1 MRPPAVRFPARARQK
16 HYNPCDA
23 LKEAPVYVPKYA
35 AAEDVR
41 FQHEFIEAHSFGALV
56 TAQDGITANH
66 YPFLL
71 DAAAGE
77 LWTHIARAN
86 PQAAALKGGAKCLAV
101 FAGPH
106 AYISPALY
114 VKTLHVPT
122 WNYTAV
128 HAECEASLVEDDAAI
143 EDILRRTVA
152 RFDDKWKYELPP
164 EFTAQ
169 LRRAIVGVRLKIVKL
184 EGKFKL
190 SQNRDAEDYASVTRA
205 FEARAD
211 DNSRELL
218 EYMRRTDPFRR

>member
-1 MRPPAVRFPARARQK
+1 M
-16 HYNPCDA
+16 
-23 LKEAPVYVPKYA
+23 YVPPYSA
-35 AAEDVR
+35 AQDPA
-41 FQHEFIEAHSFGALV
+41 FLHQFIEDHSFGALI
-56 TAQDGITANH
+56 TAAGALTANH

-77 LWTHIARAN
+77 LWTHVARAN
-86 PQAAALKGGAKCLAV
+86 PQAAALKDGAKCLAV

-114 VKTLHVPT
+114 VKTMHVPT

-169 LRRAIVGVRLKIVKL
+169 LRRAIVGVRLKITKL

-190 SQNRDAEDYASVTRA
+190 SQNRDAEDYGSVLRA
-205 FEARAD
+205 FEARTD

-218 EYMRRTDPFRR
+218 GYMRTTSPHRD